1 MGVGGMRMVWMV
13 VVWMVRVV
21 VVRAVG
27 MMRMVT
33 VEEECT
39 AMLSSRPF
47 FCGGRSGGRSNGHSD
62 HEELGDL

>member
-1 MGVGGMRMVWMV
+1 MGVGGMRMVWMMR
-13 VVWMVRVV
+13 VWMVRVV
-21 VVRAVG
+21 VRAGG
-27 MMRMVT
+27 MWMLVL
-33 VEEECT
+33 EEECT